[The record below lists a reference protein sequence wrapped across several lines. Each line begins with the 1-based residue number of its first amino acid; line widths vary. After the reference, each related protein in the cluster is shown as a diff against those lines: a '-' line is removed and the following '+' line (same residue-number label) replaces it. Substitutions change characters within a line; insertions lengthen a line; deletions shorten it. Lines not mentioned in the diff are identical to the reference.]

1 MATSTYRLT
10 ISYNT
15 AGQFAQNVLHYDF
28 DDSLYASTIAAAAA
42 LNTSFN
48 THCSGPLKDAL
59 SLHTQILSYK
69 SRKEVGGGG
78 FEAVLLGV
86 AGDVGNRTG
95 DLSASGLAPM
105 IRFVSN
111 AAPTVTGRI
120 FLPGVSDDD
129 AFDGIL
135 TPAYFTDLT
144 ALANALDDSL
154 TLAGGGAPTAV
165 PVILSRKPVVVSA
178 PIHVA
183 VPAPTLSTQ
192 RRRQRP
198 V

>member
-15 AGQFAQNVLHYDF
+15 GGQFAQNVLHYNF
-28 DDSLYASTIAAAAA
+28 DDSLYATTIQAAAA
-42 LNTSFN
+42 LNTAFN
-48 THCSGPLKDAL
+48 THCSGQLKNAL

-69 SRKEVGGGG
+69 SRKATGGGG

-105 IRFVSN
+105 IRFITN
-111 AAPTVTGRI
+111 AVPTITGRM

-129 AFDGIL
+129 CTDGKL
-135 TPAYFTDLT
+135 ENAMFTNLG
-144 ALANALDDSL
+144 ALAAVLDDPI
-154 TLAGGGAPTAV
+154 TLAGGGAPVAT
-165 PVILSRKPVVVSA
+165 PVILSRSPVLVANTVVE
-178 PIHVA
+178 A
-183 VPAPTLSTQ
+183 VPVLNLSSQ

-198 V
+198 T

>member
-10 ISYNT
+10 ISYNS

-28 DDSLYASTIAAAAA
+28 DDSLYSSTIAAADA

-48 THCSGPLKDAL
+48 AHVSGDLKAAL
-59 SLHTQILSYK
+59 SVHTQILSYK
-69 SRKEVGGGG
+69 SRKATGGGG

-86 AGDVGNRTG
+86 TTDVGTRAG

-120 FLPGVSDDD
+120 FLPGISDSDVSDG
-129 AFDGIL
+129 FIQS
-135 TPAYFTDLT
+135 AYFTDLT
-144 ALANALDDSL
+144 NLADKLDDSL

-178 PIHVA
+178 PIHIA
-183 VPAPTLSTQ
+183 VPSPILSTQ
-192 RRRQRP
+192 RKRQRP